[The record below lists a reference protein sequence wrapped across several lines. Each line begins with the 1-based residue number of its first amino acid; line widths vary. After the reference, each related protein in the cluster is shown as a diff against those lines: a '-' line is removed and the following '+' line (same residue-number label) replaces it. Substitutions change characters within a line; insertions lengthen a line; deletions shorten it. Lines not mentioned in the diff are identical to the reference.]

1 MILAPILGLSLAA
14 SLPPLEVN
22 AKSALIMDEAS
33 GIVVWA
39 KDPDTPRPP
48 ASTTKILTGLLLIEH
63 GLPADPVIAP
73 PDVAKVKESSMN
85 LKPGEK
91 LSLNALAHG
100 ILLRSANDG
109 SYAAAVH
116 VAGSEAAFCE
126 MMNARARAVGAT
138 TASFK
143 NPHGLTAPG
152 HRISARDLAKIG
164 REAMKNAYFRQIVRT
179 KTKEISRSINQKDLV
194 MVNRNRYL
202 RQDPTAD
209 GIKTGFTTPAGQC
222 YVGSA
227 TRNGYRLITVILN
240 SKGHRADHKAMLDWA
255 YSNFEPYT
263 LYQDGEVVAELE
275 YQGRRIEALAA
286 GDVRAMRALN
296 GMEPIVQRI
305 DRLPEAKDQGEVS
318 VIAYATARYPTGESF
333 RFPLKEGKT
342 VYVPFAP
349 AAKTAGGGIGWV
361 GILVGGALLLRSKAR
376 RWAVGPTIRRPQA

>member
-1 MILAPILGLSLAA
+1 
-14 SLPPLEVN
+14 LEVN
-22 AKSALIMDEAS
+22 AKSAIIMDEAS
-33 GIVVWA
+33 GIVIWA

-48 ASTTKILTGLLLIEH
+48 ASTTKILTALLLIEH

-73 PDVAKVKESSMN
+73 PDVDKVKESSMN

-100 ILLRSANDG
+100 ILLRSANDA

-126 MMNARARAVGAT
+126 MMNDRARAIGAT
-138 TASFK
+138 SASFK

-152 HRISARDLAKIG
+152 HRISARDLGKIG

-179 KTKEISRSINQKDLV
+179 RVKEISRSINQKDLV

-240 SKGHRADHKAMLDWA
+240 SKGYRSDQKAMLDWA
-255 YSNFEPYT
+255 FANFEPYT
-263 LYQDGEVVAELE
+263 FYREDEVVAELE
-275 YQGRRIEALAA
+275 YQGRRVEARAA
-286 GDVRAMRALN
+286 SDVRAMRASN
-296 GMEPIVQRI
+296 GMVPVVDRI
-305 DRLPEAKDQGEVS
+305 DRLPTPEDRDGTT

-333 RFPLKEGKT
+333 RFPLKEGRT
-342 VYVPFAP
+342 ISLPLST
-349 AAKTAGGGIGWV
+349 AAKTAGGGTGWWV
-361 GILVGGALLLRSKAR
+361 LLVGGALLLHSKAR
-376 RWAVGPTIRRPQA
+376 RWSLGSTARRTQA